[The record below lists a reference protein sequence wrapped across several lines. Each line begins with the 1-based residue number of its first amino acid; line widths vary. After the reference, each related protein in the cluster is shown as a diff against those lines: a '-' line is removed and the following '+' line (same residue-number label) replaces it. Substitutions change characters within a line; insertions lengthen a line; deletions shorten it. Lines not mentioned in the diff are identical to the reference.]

1 MPTVGAA
8 CEFLKIYAKTGK
20 KRERIEAPTPS
31 DGPQTSLEVL
41 EAKLPVLP
49 GLMIN
54 SPKRLT
60 SY

>member
-1 MPTVGAA
+1 M
-8 CEFLKIYAKTGK
+8 EK
-20 KRERIEAPTPS
+20 IEAPTPS